1 MKKRLMH
8 TMLRVRDK
16 DVSTAF
22 YTQQLGMEVVRQTDY
37 PSGRFTNTF
46 IGYQA
51 EDDGPVLELTHNWD
65 RTTTYEMGEAYGHIA
80 IGVSNL
86 YELCEQLRSQG
97 VPITREPGPMKDSPR
112 EIAFITDPDGY
123 KIELIQI

>member
-8 TMLRVRDK
+8 TMLRVRDTEK
-16 DVSTAF
+16 SAAF
-22 YTQQLGMEVVRQTDY
+22 YTNLLGMKIVRQSDY

-46 IGYQA
+46 VGYQD
-51 EDDGPVLELTHNWD
+51 EESGPVLELTHNWD
-65 RTTTYEMGEAYGHIA
+65 RTEPYEMGEAYGHIA
-80 IGVSNL
+80 IGVDDL
-86 YELCEQLRSQG
+86 YGLCEELRAQD

-123 KIELIQI
+123 KIELIKI

>member
-8 TMLRVRDK
+8 TMLRVRNTQQ
-16 DVSTAF
+16 STAF
-22 YTQQLGMEVVRQTDY
+22 YTDLLGMKLVRQSDY

-46 IGYQA
+46 VGYQD
-51 EDDGPVLELTHNWD
+51 EDSGPVLELTHNWD
-65 RTTTYEMGEAYGHIA
+65 QTEPYEMGEAYGHIA
-80 IGVSNL
+80 IGVDKL
-86 YELCEQLRSQG
+86 YELCETLRSKG

>member
-1 MKKRLMH
+1 MNKRLMH
-8 TMLRVRDK
+8 TMLRVQNTEK
-16 DVSTAF
+16 SVAF
-22 YTQQLGMEVVRQTDY
+22 YTEQLGMKVVRQSDY

-46 IGYQA
+46 LGYQD
-51 EDDGPVLELTHNWD
+51 EDSGPVLELTHNWD
-65 RTTTYEMGEAYGHIA
+65 RTTPYEMGEAYGHIA
-80 IGVSNL
+80 IGVDQL
-86 YELCEQLRSQG
+86 YAICDELRAAG

>member
-8 TMLRVRDK
+8 TMLRVRDTQK
-16 DVSTAF
+16 SAAF
-22 YTQQLGMEVVRQTDY
+22 YTDLLGMEIVRQSDY

-46 IGYQA
+46 VGYQD
-51 EDDGPVLELTHNWD
+51 EDSGPVLELTHNWD
-65 RTTTYEMGEAYGHIA
+65 RTEPYEMGEAYGHIA
-80 IGVSNL
+80 IGVDDL
-86 YELCEQLRSQG
+86 YGLCEELRSQG

-123 KIELIQI
+123 KIELIKI